1 MAARGPRG
9 DITAALILR
18 AADRLLGANGR
29 VEGISLRAVAA
40 EVGVAANAL
49 YTYFPSLD
57 AIWHDLADERLGR
70 LHPQELL
77 EYECP
82 HCALLE
88 LAARGETVLSTP
100 GTVSLLRR
108 GPVLG
113 RSSFELS
120 ETIMTLTERGSLD
133 PRDAHDLIVQAH
145 VAETKRETDECL
157 QSTGKT
163 PVEVFDSEGLLNER
177 FVGAHGVWL
186 TDSDRQ
192 LLARRGAAIAHCP
205 SSNMKLASG
214 IFAEGAAR
222 RAGVRF
228 GLGTDGASSNNR
240 YDMFA
245 EMRTA
250 ALLAK
255 VSTLDPVACSAADIH
270 RTATVDGFKMFRLD
284 AGEIAV
290 GKPAASSLANVGPE
304 ITASGIAV
312 PSASR
317 ATSCN
322 RRPVSAS
329 SPFVAHTIRASARIS
344 GLI

>member
-120 ETIMTLTERGSLD
+120 ETIMTLTERGSLG
-133 PRDAHDLIVQAH
+133 PRDAHDLIVGWFYGSA
-145 VAETKRETDECL
+145 VL
-157 QSTGKT
+157 
-163 PVEVFDSEGLLNER
+163 EG
-177 FVGAHGVWL
+177 
-186 TDSDRQ
+186 
-192 LLARRGAAIAHCP
+192 
-205 SSNMKLASG
+205 
-214 IFAEGAAR
+214 EGWTS
-222 RAGVRF
+222 
-228 GLGTDGASSNNR
+228 GTDAICEVEALADFPRIAGRSR
-240 YDMFA
+240 PDRHRQA
-245 EMRTA
+245 EAILRGIDLT
-250 ALLAK
+250 
-255 VSTLDPVACSAADIH
+255 CSA
-270 RTATVDGFKMFRLD
+270 T
-284 AGEIAV
+284 
-290 GKPAASSLANVGPE
+290 
-304 ITASGIAV
+304 
-312 PSASR
+312 PS
-317 ATSCN
+317 
-322 RRPVSAS
+322 
-329 SPFVAHTIRASARIS
+329 
-344 GLI
+344 